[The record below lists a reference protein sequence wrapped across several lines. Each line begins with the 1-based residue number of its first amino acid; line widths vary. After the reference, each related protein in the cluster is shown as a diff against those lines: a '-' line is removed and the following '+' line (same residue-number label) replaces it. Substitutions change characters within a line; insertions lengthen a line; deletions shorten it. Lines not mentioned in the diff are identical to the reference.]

1 MICILMSLYYES
13 SDFYDRNDYKHLIVC
28 VKNGCSSVVLIKIL
42 IFKKFES
49 KGSGLTFC
57 TIIQPDNTVSR

>member
-1 MICILMSLYYES
+1 MSLYYES

-28 VKNGCSSVVLIKIL
+28 VKNGCSSVVLIKIS

-49 KGSGLTFC
+49 NGSGLTFC
-57 TIIQPDNTVSR
+57 INITPGDIVIHYTL